1 MRAFIKKVGP
11 ALGEI
16 YYGKELDWKQI
27 QEKSRKSSAVSLVQ
41 RPSSN
46 DIVDVPAAETN
57 DEGNKKDI

>member
-1 MRAFIKKVGP
+1 MRAFIKKLGP

-27 QEKSRKSSAVSLVQ
+27 QEKSRKSVMVQ

-46 DIVDVPAAETN
+46 DIVDVSAEAN
-57 DEGNKKDI
+57 DDGNKKDI